1 MEEIRLLLLIASLI
15 ILAGLFEITNLEIES
30 YEILTLNTSIIS
42 IVLGIILILICVY
55 VIWKRW
61 KPIEIQKE
69 ILEKGSKEALKEV
82 SAKLEHLKTLISKP
96 SKRNLSTIK
105 KEIKNLKFYKGI
117 VSKILGE
124 NSEIFYKLI
133 NEIEKTNSLNKIKK
147 LSKKIEEI
155 LG

>member
-15 ILAGLFEITNLEIES
+15 ILAGLFEITNLNIES
-30 YEILTLNTSIIS
+30 YEILSLNTSVIS
-42 IVLGIILILICVY
+42 ITLGIILILITVY

-61 KPIEIQKE
+61 KPVEIQKE

-82 SAKLEHLKTLISKP
+82 SAKLENFKILISKP
-96 SKRNLSTIK
+96 SKRNLPTIK
-105 KEIKNLKFYKGI
+105 KEIKDLKFYRGI

-124 NSEIFYKLI
+124 NSEKFYNLI
-133 NEIEKTNSLNKIKK
+133 DEIEKTNSLNKVKR
-147 LSKKIEEI
+147 LGKKIEEI

>member
-15 ILAGLFEITNLEIES
+15 ILAGLFEMTNLKIES

-42 IVLGIILILICVY
+42 IILGIILILVCVY
-55 VIWKRW
+55 VIWKKW

-69 ILEKGSKEALKEV
+69 ILEKGSKEALKEI
-82 SAKLEHLKTLISKP
+82 SAKIEHFKTLISKP
-96 SKRNLSTIK
+96 TKRNLSTIK
-105 KEIKNLKFYKGI
+105 KEVKELRFYKGI

-124 NSEIFYKLI
+124 NSEKFYKLI
-133 NEIEKTNSLNKIKK
+133 DEIEKTNSLNKVKR
-147 LSKKIEEI
+147 LSKKIKEI

>member
-15 ILAGLFEITNLEIES
+15 ILAGLSGIINLSIES

-42 IVLGIILILICVY
+42 ITLGIILILITVY
-55 VIWKRW
+55 VIWKKW
-61 KPIEIQKE
+61 KSVEIQKE
-69 ILEKGSKEALKEV
+69 ILDKGSKEALKEV
-82 SAKLEHLKTLISKP
+82 SAKLENFKILISKP
-96 SKRNLSTIK
+96 SKRKLSTIK
-105 KEIKNLKFYKGI
+105 KEIKDLKFYRGI

-124 NSEIFYKLI
+124 NSEKFYRLI
-133 NEIEKTNSLNKIKK
+133 DEIEKTNSLNKVKR

>member
-15 ILAGLFEITNLEIES
+15 ILAGLFEITNLKIES
-30 YEILTLNTSIIS
+30 YEILSLNTSIIS

-105 KEIKNLKFYKGI
+105 KEIKDLKFYKGI

>member
-15 ILAGLFEITNLEIES
+15 ILAGLSGIINLNIES

-42 IVLGIILILICVY
+42 ITLGIILILITVY

-61 KPIEIQKE
+61 KPVEIQKE

-82 SAKLEHLKTLISKP
+82 SAKLENFKILISKP
-96 SKRNLSTIK
+96 SKRKLSTIK
-105 KEIKNLKFYKGI
+105 KEIKYLKFYRGI

-124 NSEIFYKLI
+124 NSEKFYRLI
-133 NEIEKTNSLNKIKK
+133 DEIEKTNSLNKVKR